1 MLYQLHELHR
11 AIMSPIAAF
20 TDVGSKLFSHPASP
34 LAYTPG
40 ARQFA
45 AGYELIHR
53 IGKKFEKPQWQ
64 LPTTD
69 IDGESVA
76 VIPEESTDE
85 GNAEAAGIMPTESAE
100 VITEPAAEVTETP
113 AEEELTPLPASDET
127 VADAEEDRDP
137 AKDE

>member
-64 LPTTD
+64 LPTTE

-76 VIPEESTDE
+76 VSE
-85 GNAEAAGIMPTESAE
+85 
-100 VITEPAAEVTETP
+100 
-113 AEEELTPLPASDET
+113 ET
-127 VADAEEDRDP
+127 VLEKPCCATP
-137 AKDE
+137 CGPCCPGTISM